1 MSEVAHGDITI
12 EKKVKTIYRFHRL
25 VFDRGN
31 SSRKCFNRAT
41 QNYGLWQPAPVRYR
55 TRRKRYVPR
64 SDLDLRHLLSE
75 K

>member
-1 MSEVAHGDITI
+1 MVTLQL
-12 EKKVKTIYRFHRL
+12 KKGSNLIYRFHRL

-31 SSRKCFNRAT
+31 SSSKCFNRAT
-41 QNYGLWQPAPVRYR
+41 QNYGLWQPVPVRYR
-55 TRRKRYVPR
+55 ARRKRYVPR